1 MLIFETKQ
9 TLNAYF
15 GANSLKN
22 FSIGFVPTMG
32 ALHDGHLSL
41 IQTSLENN
49 FSTVISIFVNPTQFN
64 NSDDLNKYPRDL
76 NSDIKKIKKISDKV
90 IIFAPSINEIYDD
103 KVENAVFDFDGL
115 DLVMEGKHRPGHYNG
130 VATVVKKL
138 FDIVTP
144 KNAYFG
150 EKDFQQLMIVKKTV
164 EKLELPINIVCCKI
178 LREPNGLAM
187 SSRNERLTAK
197 TRKNAGIIY
206 EVLQEV
212 QKMYNDPLIPVKK
225 INDWVKRKFKKLD
238 FLELEYFEIAEE
250 ENLRTC
256 RRKTKFKNFRAFI
269 AVNSNNVR
277 LIDTVSLK

>member
-9 TLNAYF
+9 TLNAHF
-15 GANSLKN
+15 SANSLRN

-41 IQTSLENN
+41 IKTSLENN
-49 FSTVISIFVNPTQFN
+49 FTTVISIFVNPTQFN
-64 NSDDLNKYPRDL
+64 NPDDLNKYPKDL
-76 NSDIKKIKKISDKV
+76 DSDIKKIKKISEKV
-90 IIFAPSINEIYDD
+90 IIFAPSVDEIYGN
-103 KVENAVFDFDGL
+103 KLENAIFDFDDL

-150 EKDFQQLMIVKKTV
+150 EKDFQQLMIVKKMV
-164 EKLELPINIVCCKI
+164 EKLALPINVVCCSI
-178 LREPNGLAM
+178 FREPNGLAM
-187 SSRNERLTAK
+187 SSRNERLTPK
-197 TRKNAGIIY
+197 TRNDARIIY
-206 EVLQEV
+206 EILQEV
-212 QKMYNDPLIPVKK
+212 QKMYSNPLIPIKK
-225 INDWVKRKFKKLD
+225 INDWVKRKFKTLD

-256 RRKTKFKNFRAFI
+256 KRKTKFKNFRAFI
-269 AVNSNNVR
+269 AVNLNNVR